1 MKRWPIYD
9 EEQIEEVVAVLRSS
23 RVNAWT
29 GEHVGK
35 LEEAYANY
43 LGRRYAVALAN
54 GTVALDLAMRVL
66 GIGVG
71 DEVIVTPRSFVA
83 SAACVPFAGATPVF
97 ADVDPIS
104 GNLSAETI
112 APKITSRTKAV
123 ILVHVAGWPCDMEAI
138 MDLARRTGIKVVEDC
153 AQAHGAEY
161 FGRPVGSFGDIAA
174 FSFCQDKIITT
185 GGEGGLVAMD
195 DEAMWAKA
203 WSIKDHGKCY
213 ATVKSPN
220 QTPGFRWLHE
230 SVGTNWRM
238 MSIQAV
244 LGLRQLERLH
254 EWRAQRTRNAEIWR
268 SALAEIPLLFTPKLD
283 PAHRHGWYRFY
294 TYIRPGTFP
303 VSVSPGLARDAL
315 IAQINNAGVPCFAGS
330 CSEIYLERAFA
341 DAGFAPAE
349 RLPTARLLG
358 ETSLAFLTDPSW
370 GEDET
375 VAAAQ
380 IARRIILG
388 AMELRTRRSSRV
400 RLRAP
405 EIAVHEP
412 KTDETTLVLHAG
424 QINPQM
430 PARSVPATTL
440 AQANGRHHRRS
451 GRRFASAET
460 AK

>member
-9 EEQIEEVVAVLRSS
+9 EEQIDEVVAVLRSS

-29 GEHVGK
+29 GEHVGRF
-35 LEEAYANY
+35 EEAYAKY
-43 LGRRYAVALAN
+43 LGRRHAVALAN

-66 GIGVG
+66 GIGAG

-123 ILVHVAGWPCDMEAI
+123 IVVHVAGWPCDMGPI
-138 MDLARRTGIKVVEDC
+138 MELAQRTGIKVVEDC

-161 FGRPVGSFGDIAA
+161 YGRPVGSLGDIAA

-195 DEAMWAKA
+195 DDAMWAKA
-203 WSIKDHGKCY
+203 WSLKDHGKCY
-213 ATVKSPN
+213 DTVKRPN
-220 QTPGFRWLHE
+220 PAPGFRWVHE

-268 SALAEIPLLFTPKLD
+268 RTLVDIPMLFTPQLD
-283 PAHRHGWYRFY
+283 PAHTHGWYRFY

-303 VSVSPGLARDAL
+303 VGLGMARDAL
-315 IAQINNAGVPCFAGS
+315 IAKISNAGVPCFSGS
-330 CSEIYLERAFA
+330 CSEIYLERAFT

-370 GEDET
+370 SEEET
-375 VAAAQ
+375 ADAAAV
-380 IARRIILG
+380 ARGIILG
-388 AMELRTRRSSRV
+388 SARELQRRPSSRV
-400 RLRAP
+400 RIRARQ
-405 EIAVHEP
+405 IAGREP
-412 KTDETTLVLHAG
+412 KTDAATIILNAG
-424 QINPQM
+424 KIGPQTQ
-430 PARSVPATTL
+430 ARSAPASTL
-440 AQANGRHHRRS
+440 AQANGHHRRS
-451 GRRFASAET
+451 GGRLSRAEP

>member
-29 GEHVGK
+29 GEHVGRF
-35 LEEAYANY
+35 EEAYAKY
-43 LGRRYAVALAN
+43 LGRRHAVALAN

-66 GIGVG
+66 GIGAG

-112 APKITSRTKAV
+112 APKITQRTKAV
-123 ILVHVAGWPCDMEAI
+123 IVVHVAGWPCDMAPI
-138 MDLARRTGIKVVEDC
+138 MELAQRTGIKVVEDC

-161 FGRPVGSFGDIAA
+161 YGHPVGSFGDIAA

-213 ATVKSPN
+213 DTVTRPN
-220 QTPGFRWLHE
+220 HASGFRWLHE

-254 EWRAQRTRNAEIWR
+254 EWRAQRARNAEIWR
-268 SALAEIPLLFTPKLD
+268 RALADIPMFFTPQLD
-283 PAHRHGWYRFY
+283 SAHTHGWYRFY
-294 TYIRPGTFP
+294 TYIRPALLP
-303 VSVSPGLARDAL
+303 VGLTRDAL
-315 IAQINNAGVPCFAGS
+315 MSRIGNADVPCFSGS
-330 CSEIYLERAFA
+330 CSEIYLERAFT

-370 GEDET
+370 SEEET
-375 VAAAQ
+375 AAAAAV
-380 IARRIILG
+380 ARGIILG
-388 AMELRTRRSSRV
+388 SMRELQGRQSSRV
-400 RLRAP
+400 GLRARKLKRR
-405 EIAVHEP
+405 EP
-412 KTDETTLVLHAG
+412 KMDPANILLHARKIG
-424 QINPQM
+424 PQ
-430 PARSVPATTL
+430 
-440 AQANGRHHRRS
+440 AQARGSSVLTNAVGQASGHRRRS
-451 GRRFASAET
+451 ARRLSSAET